1 MIIRFF
7 FSNFDMEL
15 ETHMKCYVTEPDLFL
30 KSMFKKWEN
39 LAENVPKIGVF
50 DFFKKNLVVGFFL
63 NLVYN

>member
-1 MIIRFF
+1 
-7 FSNFDMEL
+7 
-15 ETHMKCYVTEPDLFL
+15 MKCYVTEPDLFL
-30 KSMFKKWEN
+30 KSLFKKWEN